1 MQFKQG
7 FYEKQA
13 EYSKDILSLRAL
25 HFAKVWAYL
34 IENEIKKG
42 RVIDGIM
49 VKETVCLTVE
59 IIDCTIT
66 TLNSAKYILINYWIY
81 GDELKIILDK
91 EGYHE

>member
-1 MQFKQG
+1 MLFKPG

-13 EYSKDILSLRAL
+13 EYSKDVISLQAL

-42 RVIDGIM
+42 RVIDEIM

-66 TLNSAKYILINYWIY
+66 TLNSAKNILVNYWLY
-81 GDELKIILDK
+81 GEEVNVIFHK
-91 EGYHE
+91 ER